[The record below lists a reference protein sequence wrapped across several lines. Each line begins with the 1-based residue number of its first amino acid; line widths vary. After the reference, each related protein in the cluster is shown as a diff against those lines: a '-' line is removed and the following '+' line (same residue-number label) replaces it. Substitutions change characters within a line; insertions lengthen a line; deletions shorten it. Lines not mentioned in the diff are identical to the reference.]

1 MSAHF
6 LRECLR
12 APHEAWGLKN
22 LTTGAMLAP
31 TLIPAFDRKSRNQ
44 GLLGRDGLPS
54 GSALVLAP
62 CSSVHTWFMRFPIDI
77 LFVSRTGR
85 VLKVRRAIGAWRL
98 ALRLGAF
105 AVVETPAHASVG
117 TEVGHEL
124 APVVTAK
131 YQAELRPIS

>member
-12 APHEAWGLKN
+12 APDERWGLKN
-22 LTTGAMLAP
+22 LTTGLVIAP

-54 GSALVLAP
+54 GSALILAP

-77 LFVSRTGR
+77 LFVSRTGH
-85 VLKVRRAIGAWRL
+85 VLKVRRAVGPWRV

-105 AVVETPAHASVG
+105 AVVETPAHGTTG
-117 TEVGHEL
+117 TEVGHQL
-124 APVVTAK
+124 VPSV
-131 YQAELRPIS
+131 L

>member
-6 LRECLR
+6 LQPCLR
-12 APHEAWGLKN
+12 APHESWGLTN

-44 GLLGRDGLPS
+44 GLLGRDGLPE
-54 GSALVLAP
+54 GAALVLAP
-62 CSSVHTWFMRFPIDI
+62 CSGVHTWFMQFPIDV
-77 LFVSRTGR
+77 LFVSRTGH
-85 VLKVRRAIGAWRL
+85 VLKVRRAIGPWRL

-105 AVVETPAHASVG
+105 AVVETPPHASTG

-124 APVVTAK
+124 ALVSQT
-131 YQAELRPIS
+131 Q